1 MARRQLA
8 ALGAGLLVVAATAG
22 VAARVASDDPVASA
36 PLADATVA
44 PRPGSVPNPTDPGRA
59 GDVTWSPGPWGE
71 ATVAGHRLLVPSS
84 TEHGPLRDRREGWAS
99 DYAETETG
107 AAIALLRGPW
117 FVFAAPAALRPSVE
131 ATVLT
136 PAAAEEPGPVN
147 PAAGWALPS
156 DLLAGLA
163 AQDVLLL
170 GSVARLTDGGRAE
183 VAVYQQL
190 ATDTGPIVIRSTHQ
204 LTYTD
209 RQWLIEPSYAEG
221 TGEQIASA
229 DVPAAF
235 TIAGPEPR
243 T

>member
-1 MARRQLA
+1 MSRRPLA
-8 ALGAGLLVVAATAG
+8 ALGAGLLVVVATASL
-22 VAARVASDDPVASA
+22 AARVASDDPVASV
-36 PLADATVA
+36 PLAGATVA
-44 PRPGSVPNPTDPGRA
+44 PRPGSLPDPADPGRA

-84 TEHGPLRDRREGWAS
+84 TEQGPLRDRGEGWAS

-117 FVFAAPAALRPSVE
+117 FVFAAPAALRPSVV
-131 ATVLT
+131 AAVLA

-163 AQDVLLL
+163 AQDLVLL
-170 GSVARLTDGGRAE
+170 GAVARLTDGRRAE

-190 ATDTGPIVIRSTHQ
+190 ATDSGPIVIRSTHQ

-209 RQWLIEPSYAEG
+209 GQWLIEPSYTDG
-221 TGEQIASA
+221 TGEQIASV
-229 DVPAAF
+229 DVPAVW
-235 TIAGPEPR
+235 TITGPEPR